1 MCRSILSHFLYI
13 QNLNLNFLCLRNQF
27 INIWQV
33 YYRTF
38 SALLKKHWCL
48 LMQGKGCMQA
58 KNGENWRMGFWLFTH
73 TTRVRGT
80 FRNRE
85 LDKKDISRN
94 EWTKLHFPL
103 CLCFLVEL
111 LPTCKT
117 LQTAKGFRFSESE
130 CPLSHLSHS
139 LFAHSPSVPN
149 QPHFPLH
156 SLQSQV
162 NTQPVPFSYLRLLS
176 HFIYVLSICMHR
188 NRK

>member
-1 MCRSILSHFLYI
+1 
-13 QNLNLNFLCLRNQF
+13 
-27 INIWQV
+27 
-33 YYRTF
+33 
-38 SALLKKHWCL
+38 
-48 LMQGKGCMQA
+48 MQA

-103 CLCFLVEL
+103 CFCFLVEL

-162 NTQPVPFSYLRLLS
+162 NTQYNSFPFSHLHLS
-176 HFIYVLSICMHR
+176 HFTFFLSVFISGEFQAATSSPSPLDQPYISSHYSYLVSVCIHR
-188 NRK
+188 K